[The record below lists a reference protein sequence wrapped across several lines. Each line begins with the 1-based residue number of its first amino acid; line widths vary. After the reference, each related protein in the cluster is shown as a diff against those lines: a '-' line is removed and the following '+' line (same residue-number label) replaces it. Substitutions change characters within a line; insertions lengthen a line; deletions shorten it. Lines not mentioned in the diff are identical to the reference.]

1 MGCGISNTPRA
12 HRLEG
17 WQCRQSAPAVFAW
30 GCPMVTSSPVVI
42 PAVPRSLWKDRF
54 GPAVISGF
62 VATTAMAIAALIAY
76 GIALGLGNAGGNL
89 FQQWLFALTHNPV
102 TENVRSSLLA
112 VVGLDLAAGI
122 VWALVFAWDAN
133 DRLLAF
139 PGWLRGVLFALP
151 PAILSLVVFLPL
163 VGGGI
168 FGIEIGA
175 GPLPVIGNIVLH
187 LIYGAVLGGMFAL
200 DGSIGHVGAGDP
212 AIEATLR
219 QAEAGAGWGV
229 LLGALVGG
237 GGTLL
242 VSLLVAAHTAANI
255 AGATIGG
262 AVVGAALGVVF
273 GSMIAMTNEPSRAPV
288 AKYSS
293 DGGSTPIATT

>member
-1 MGCGISNTPRA
+1 MI
-12 HRLEG
+12 
-17 WQCRQSAPAVFAW
+17 
-30 GCPMVTSSPVVI
+30 TSSPVAF
-42 PAVPRSLWKDRF
+42 PAVPRSLWKERF

-76 GIALGLGNAGGNL
+76 GVALGLGRASGNL

-122 VWALVFAWDAN
+122 GWALLFACDAN

-139 PGWLRGVLFALP
+139 PGWLRGIIFALP
-151 PAILSLVVFLPL
+151 PAVLSLVVFLPL
-163 VGGGI
+163 VGGGV
-168 FGIEIGA
+168 FGVRIGA

-187 LIYGAVLGGMFAL
+187 LVYGAVLGGMFVL
-200 DGSIGHVGAGDP
+200 DGSIDHVGMSDP
-212 AIEATLR
+212 ATQVALR

-229 LLGALVGG
+229 LLGALLGG
-237 GGTLL
+237 GATLL
-242 VSLLVAAHTAANI
+242 VSLVVARHSAANI
-255 AGATIGG
+255 AGATVGG

-273 GSMIAMTNEPSRAPV
+273 GSMAAMTGRPV
-288 AKYSS
+288 VA
-293 DGGSTPIATT
+293 STEEHLPQTG